1 MLGVSA
7 HILFYF
13 VITTPILFKEV
24 DNDQR
29 DHLTRWCKGKHPQLI
44 YANGTHRHGAVTH
57 MPL

>member
-44 YANGTHRHGAVTH
+44 YANGTHRHGTVTR
-57 MPL
+57 MSL